1 MACIKIIDSIK
12 INIYKRD
19 HNPPHFHAIIAEY
32 EELIIIESLSTYSGN
47 LPKTY
52 RKKVIEWA
60 ENNKDFIMTNWNLLN
75 GKK

>member
-1 MACIKIIDSIK
+1 M
-12 INIYKRD
+12 
-19 HNPPHFHAIIAEY
+19 IAEY